1 MIGVRQI
8 EGRSN
13 NFNGLAGDDQINGFL
28 GNDVLT
34 GGLGKDTFVFNT
46 ALNAISNKD
55 TITDF
60 NVFDDTI
67 QLENAIFTKLTA
79 LGTLATSYFCAN
91 ATGIAAD
98 SNDFICYNTATGVL
112 SYDADGS
119 GSGASVAFAVLGNS
133 VHPALTAADFV
144 VV

>member
-1 MIGVRQI
+1 MKGNASGNQLY
-8 EGRSN
+8 G
-13 NFNGLAGDDQINGFL
+13 AA
-28 GNDVLT
+28 GNDTLNGM
-34 GGLGKDTFVFNT
+34 GGNDTLNGGAGLDTFVFNT
-46 ALNAISNKD
+46 ALSATGNKD

-60 NVFDDTI
+60 NVADDTI

-119 GSGASVAFAVLGNS
+119 GLGASVAFAVLGNS